1 MTVLWACGTAW
12 GWANTSWKNL
22 EQTDKTSLWAWGEGA
37 VSLCTWRRVLLYWD
51 CTWKSVPPAEST
63 TSVSR
68 EPWQSFSAEAKNVSW
83 WSFHRRQKFS
93 PILSNLHSAMARR
106 LERLEVVV
114 AGGGWETGGGV
125 NR

>member
-1 MTVLWACGTAW
+1 MGLRHGLGLGEHVLEELGADGQDELV
-12 GWANTSWKNL
+12 GL
-22 EQTDKTSLWAWGEGA
+22 GEGA

-106 LERLEVVV
+106 LVRLEVVV
-114 AGGGWETGGGV
+114 GGGGWETGGGV